1 MVNANQA
8 PPGWVKILLRT
19 VGTVNAVAV
28 LLGMSTLEPVYRV
41 LTRRHFDCHIIPHC
55 RLVLATVTAVELAFA
70 SVLLAT
76 AIRFI
81 QARLS
86 AANLYSLAVM
96 MLLAYFVAV
105 DQLARTGGGIALSVA
120 AATNV
125 AGYVTGIF
133 GELPFLPFPHPP
145 PFLYPA
151 GSVVLVQLLKW
162 RYGIGRLRSEHSG
175 DRNAAFGTTST

>member
-1 MVNANQA
+1 MVDANQA

-41 LTRRHFDCHIIPHC
+41 LTMRHFDCHSIPHC

-76 AIRFI
+76 AIRLI

-96 MLLAYFVAV
+96 MLFAYFVAV
-105 DQLARTGGGIALSVA
+105 DQLVRTGGGIALSVA
-120 AATNV
+120 SATNV

-162 RYGIGRLRSEHSG
+162 RYGIGRLRSEQSG